1 MPEAFD
7 DAEEANDAN
16 DDVVF
21 EARTDDGRR
30 LTNMLSSI
38 CLSSRQKDAS
48 STLAWVEVSDN
59 TMSFTVGVAKSLQ
72 AVAYVK
78 REGIFLK
85 WWLAEHHRG
94 DRPTERLE
102 FGINLV
108 TLLECLRI
116 FGGTSVGGN
125 DIRGHFES
133 KAQLHI
139 NFRAST
145 ACLNLC
151 LVEGHSVT
159 ECELHT
165 LDIEPPHRVQLSLG
179 ELGRFPARIVV
190 AADVLKSAID
200 ELEWGGDN
208 NRDKRVTLRIGARP
222 GTLSLT
228 VSSTDVGCEM
238 VFPSE
243 ALVALEAQRDVQV
256 DYRFLHMFMALRA
269 LKDAYQV
276 QLQLDEAGTLEIK
289 MRFTSNVP
297 KAAELFSHFFLFPLL
312 DEDDIDA
319 EGEPPTGPAAA
330 STAFNEYDDDF

>member
-1 MPEAFD
+1 MRFD
-7 DAEEANDAN
+7 DDGPEDVDAN

-59 TMSFTVGVAKSLQ
+59 CMSFTVGVAKSLQ

-85 WWLAEHHRG
+85 WWLAQHHRG
-94 DRPTERLE
+94 DRPAERLE

-116 FGGTSVGGN
+116 FGGTSVGSN
-125 DIRGHFES
+125 DIRGHFDS

-179 ELGRFPARIVV
+179 EADRFPARIVV

-200 ELEWGGDN
+200 ELEWGGDS
-208 NRDKRVTLRIGARP
+208 NRDKRVSMRVGMRP

-238 VFPSE
+238 VFPTE
-243 ALVALEAQRDVQV
+243 ALVAFEATRDLAI
-256 DYRFLHMFMALRA
+256 DYRLRTCTA
-269 LKDAYQV
+269 PSRSRTRTRCSSSSTRRGRSRSRCAS
-276 QLQLDEAGTLEIK
+276 
-289 MRFTSNVP
+289 RHVP
-297 KAAELFSHFFLFPLL
+297 KSAELFSHFFLYPLL
-312 DEDDIDA
+312 DEDDFVDA
-319 EGEPPTGPAAA
+319 DGAPGSRRRRAA
-330 STAFNEYDDDF
+330 TL